1 MPTYA
6 YKVRDQGGKALSGS
20 LEADNQKQVVDRLR
34 ESGYFITSLKEKDLL
49 TMDINITFGTGVTLK
64 DVAIFSRQ
72 FAIMIQSGI
81 ALLRCLDILYAQQEN
96 KNLKRILG
104 QIKKAVEEG
113 SSLSQAFAQ
122 HPKVFPPLFINMI
135 HAGEVGGVMDEALDR
150 LAEHFDKEHELREKI
165 KGAST
170 YPVTVF
176 VFAIIIV
183 NVLLIFVVP
192 QFAAM
197 FSSFTSAQLPLLT
210 RMMLGL
216 SNFLKH
222 DALFL
227 LIATILLL
235 YGFNRYRKS
244 PTGKSR
250 IDYLVL
256 KLPVFGPMVLKLG
269 VARFT
274 RTLGTLVK
282 SGVPI
287 LLALEVTENTAGNA
301 VIAKGIAAARQSI
314 KDGESISGPL
324 TASGVFP
331 PMVTQMIAVGEE
343 SGAIETMLSRIADF
357 YDREVK
363 IMVDSLTSLIEP
375 FLIIFL
381 AVVVGG
387 IVASIM
393 LPMFSLYGQIH

>member
-135 HAGEVGGVMDEALDR
+135 HAGEVGGVMDEALER